1 MRFIDRYK
9 GYNKLFSI
17 FEKFPLRIGQFKS
30 TKWKRVQRLLSFKT
44 KAPSVRNRKPRRKLF
59 FNNFLTKVSTR
70 TWYRVEKYY
79 ENGRRIKNAVS
90 SLFDRTLSTS
100 FYRKTLNSRYK
111 SCLIS
116 QIYCNTL
123 IRPEF
128 RLDILLWRLNFFR
141 SCYQASQAISEKKVK
156 VNGKRIKGNYY
167 LTRGDIITFS
177 SSRPLGA
184 LSVKNVSSN
193 FLFSKKFSTFV
204 EVDYYSNCIVVLK
217 SFDDLGLEDFYLLV
231 KEHYSLKKIKDYI

>member
-1 MRFIDRYK
+1 MRFINRYK

-44 KAPSVRNRKPRRKLF
+44 KKKKARNRKPRRKLF
-59 FNNFLTKVSTR
+59 FNNFLTKVSTK
-70 TWYRVEKYY
+70 TWYRVENYY
-79 ENGRRIKNAVS
+79 ENGRRLKTAVS
-90 SLFDRTLSTS
+90 SLFDKTLPTR
-100 FYRKTLNSRYK
+100 FYRKTLNLRYK
-111 SCLIS
+111 SGSIS
-116 QIYCNTL
+116 QMYSNTL

-128 RLDILLWRLNFFR
+128 RIDILLWRLSFFR

-156 VNGKRIKGNYY
+156 VNDKCIKGNFF
-167 LTRGDIITFS
+167 LTKGDIITFS
-177 SSRPLGA
+177 SSRPLSV
-184 LSVKNVSSN
+184 LSVKNVRSN

-204 EVDYYSNCIVVLK
+204 EVDYYSNCIIVLK
-217 SFDDLGLEDFYLLV
+217 SFDDLSLEDFYILV